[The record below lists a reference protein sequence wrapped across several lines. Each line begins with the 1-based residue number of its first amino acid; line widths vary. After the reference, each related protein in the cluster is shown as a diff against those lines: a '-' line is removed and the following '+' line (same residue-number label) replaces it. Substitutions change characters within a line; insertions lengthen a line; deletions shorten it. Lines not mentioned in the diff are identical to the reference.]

1 MTEQTVQFGEHAH
14 LAGILTTPPSPR
26 AVCVLVNAGLVP
38 KLGPFR
44 LYVDAA
50 RRLAREHIATL
61 RFDLGGIG
69 DSRQELRHLPLRE
82 RTHAEITAAIDE
94 VQRRFPDVHDIFIG
108 GLCSGAE
115 DSFRYAERDPRITGA
130 LLIDPFSYRT
140 EGHHWRY
147 LAYRM
152 ARRALR
158 AANVYEPVESKK
170 ESSTKLIQYKYME
183 RAESSRI
190 LRTMIERKARVHFI
204 YTGGQQSSFNHPEQ
218 LQKMFP
224 DIAFHNRVTVDYFP
238 HLDHTQLLEDDRRQ
252 VVTAINAWATSASR

>member
-1 MTEQTVQFGEHAH
+1 MKEHTCQFGEHQH
-14 LAGILTTPPSPR
+14 LAGIVTTPATTPR
-26 AVCVLVNAGLVP
+26 AACVLVNAGLVP

-44 LYVDAA
+44 LYVDLA
-50 RRLAREHIATL
+50 RRLAREHVATL

-69 DSRQELRHLPLRE
+69 DSQQELRHLPLRE
-82 RTHAEITAAIDE
+82 RTHAEISAAIDE
-94 VQRRFPDVHDIFIG
+94 VQRQFPAVNEIVIG

-140 EGHHWRY
+140 EGHQWRY

-158 AANVYEPVESKK
+158 AARVYEPVETTTGTSN
-170 ESSTKLIQYKYME
+170 KLIQYKYME
-183 RAESSRI
+183 RAESRRI
-190 LRTMIERKARVHFI
+190 LKTMIDRKARVHFI

-224 DIAFHNRVTVDYFP
+224 EIAFHNRVTVDYFP

-252 VVTAINAWATSASR
+252 VVTAINAWLTH

>member
-1 MTEQTVQFGEHAH
+1 MIETCQFGEHRH
-14 LAGILTTPPSPR
+14 LAGIITAPAGIPR
-26 AVCVLVNAGLVP
+26 TICILVNAGLVP

-44 LYVDAA
+44 LYVDVA

-69 DSRQELRHLPLRE
+69 DSRQELKHLPLRE
-82 RTHAEITAAIDE
+82 RTHVEISSAVDE
-94 VQRRFPDVHDIFIG
+94 VQRRFPETRQIVIG

-115 DSFRYAERDPRITGA
+115 DSFRYAEHDPRITGV

-140 EGHHWRY
+140 EGHHWRF

-158 AANVYEPVESKK
+158 SAKVFEPVESKPYAH
-170 ESSTKLIQYKYME
+170 KLIQYKYME
-183 RAESSRI
+183 HAESSRI
-190 LRTMIERKARVHFI
+190 LRAMIERKARVHFV

-224 DIAFHNRVTVDYFP
+224 NIAFQNRVTVDYFP

-252 VVTAINAWATSASR
+252 VVTAINSWLTH